1 MAVAVVFRWVLPPV
15 SSAYA
20 REMRELTFVEAGKVE
35 WRESAAP
42 ALRGPGEA
50 LVRPL
55 AVSRCDLDFV
65 LARGKAPVAGPFP
78 LGHECVG
85 EVTAVGDDVTVVQPG
100 DRVIV
105 PFQISCG
112 TCARCQG
119 GQASS
124 CTTVPKLAAYGLGPL
139 GGGTSYGGALSELL
153 RVPYADAMLVR
164 LPVGLD
170 PVIAAAL
177 GDNAV
182 DGFRT
187 VAGALARE
195 PGASVLI
202 AAGGAPSIGLYAV
215 ASARAL
221 GASEV
226 VYVDPNEERALLA
239 EKLGARAVRAKCEE
253 SLRVGRFPITVDATG
268 REDGLRFA
276 LASTDVWGECT
287 SVGIYVADVA
297 MPLFNLYRR
306 GIHFITGRVD
316 VRRDLPAMLDAV
328 AKHGLD
334 LTTVATTVV
343 PWNDAA
349 AAWTEPATK
358 LVVKR

>member
-1 MAVAVVFRWVLPPV
+1 MQQ
-15 SSAYA
+15 
-20 REMRELTFVEAGKVE
+20 LTFVEAGKIE
-35 WRESAAP
+35 WREAAAP
-42 ALRGPGEA
+42 RLQGSGEA

-65 LARGKAPVAGPFP
+65 LARGKAPVPGPFP
-78 LGHECVG
+78 LGHECVA
-85 EVTAVGDDVTVVQPG
+85 EVIDVGDAVASVKPG

-112 TCARCQG
+112 TCARCLKKQP
-119 GQASS
+119 SS
-124 CTTVPKLAAYGLGPL
+124 CTSVPKLAAYGLGPL
-139 GGGTSYGGALSELL
+139 GGGATYGGALSDVL
-153 RVPYADAMLVR
+153 RVPYADAMLVP
-164 LPVGLD
+164 LPAGLD
-170 PVIAAAL
+170 PIVAAAL

-182 DGFRT
+182 DAFRT
-187 VAGALARE
+187 VAGPLARE

-226 VYVDPNEERALLA
+226 VYVDANEERAALA
-239 EKLGARAVRAKCEE
+239 EKMGARVVRAKCEE

-268 REDGLRFA
+268 REEGLRFA
-276 LASTDVWGECT
+276 LGSTDIWGECT
-287 SVGIYVADVA
+287 SVGIYFADVA
-297 MPLFNLYRR
+297 MPLFQLYTR
-306 GIHFITGRVD
+306 GIRFITGRVD
-316 VRRDLPAMLDAV
+316 VRRDLPSMLDAI
-328 AKHGLD
+328 ATRSLD
-334 LTTVATTVV
+334 LTTMATNVI

-358 LVVKR
+358 LIVKR

>member
-1 MAVAVVFRWVLPPV
+1 
-15 SSAYA
+15 
-20 REMRELTFVEAGKVE
+20 MRELTFVEAGKIE
-35 WRESAAP
+35 WREAAP
-42 ALRGPGEA
+42 PKISGAGEA
-50 LVRPL
+50 LVKPL

-65 LARGKAPVAGPFP
+65 VARGKAPVPGPFP

-85 EVTAVGDDVTVVQPG
+85 EVIEVGDDVRSVKPG

-112 TCARCQG
+112 SCARCRK
-119 GQASS
+119 GQSSS
-124 CTTVPKLAAYGLGPL
+124 CANVPKLAAYGLGAL
-139 GGGTSYGGALSELL
+139 GGGTTYGGSISDVL
-153 RVPYADAMLVR
+153 RVPFADAMLVL
-164 LPVGLD
+164 LPADLD

-187 VAGALARE
+187 VAGALDRE
-195 PGASVLI
+195 PGAPVLI

-215 ASARAL
+215 ATARAL
-221 GASEV
+221 GSSEV
-226 VYVDPNEERALLA
+226 VYVDTNEERAAIA
-239 EKLGARAVRAKCEE
+239 EKMGARVVREKYQE

-268 REDGLRFA
+268 REEGLRFV
-276 LASTDVWGECT
+276 LASTDIWGECT
-287 SVGIYVADVA
+287 SVGIYFGDVP
-297 MPLFNLYRR
+297 MPLFALYTR

-316 VRRDLPAMLDAV
+316 VRRDLPKMLEAI

-334 LTTVATTVV
+334 LAPTATNIVD
-343 PWNDAA
+343 WNDAA

-358 LVVKR
+358 LVVRR

>member
-1 MAVAVVFRWVLPPV
+1 
-15 SSAYA
+15 
-20 REMRELTFVEAGKVE
+20 MRELTFVEAGKIE

-42 ALRGPGEA
+42 KLGGGGEA

-65 LARGKAPVAGPFP
+65 LARGKAPVPGPFP

-85 EVTAVGDDVTVVQPG
+85 EVIDVGDDVRSVKQG

-112 TCARCQG
+112 SCARCLK
-119 GQASS
+119 GQRSS

-139 GGGTSYGGALSELL
+139 GGGSTFGGSLSDVL
-153 RVPYADAMLVR
+153 RVPFADAMLVP
-164 LPVGLD
+164 LPANLD
-170 PVIAAAL
+170 PVFAAAL

-182 DGFRT
+182 DGYRT
-187 VAGALARE
+187 VAGALERE
-195 PGASVLI
+195 PGAPVLI
-202 AAGGAPSIGLYAV
+202 AGGGAPSIGLYAV
-215 ASARAL
+215 ATARAL
-221 GASEV
+221 GSTDV
-226 VYVDPNEERALLA
+226 VYVDPNEERAAIA

-268 REDGLRFA
+268 REEGLRFV
-276 LASTDVWGECT
+276 LASTDIWGECT
-287 SVGIYVADVA
+287 SVGIYFGDVA
-297 MPLFNLYRR
+297 MPLFQLYTR

-316 VRRDLPAMLDAV
+316 VRRDLPKMLDAI
-328 AKHGLD
+328 AQHGLD
-334 LTTVATTVV
+334 LAMTATKIVD
-343 PWNDAA
+343 WDDAA

-358 LVVKR
+358 LVVRR